1 MNAEV
6 NVSVVVISK
15 DEPSLGDTLESLAVY
30 TKDQVAEVVVVDASS
45 GRMDF
50 IREAH
55 PWVRWIDFQQPRG
68 IRVSIPHQRNAGV
81 RGASGDVIVF
91 LDCGC
96 IARDGWLNRL
106 LTPIRVGED
115 AISCGVATKPSD
127 LHSVASRARDGY
139 MREAPTINLAFRREA
154 FDRIGGFDESF
165 EYGSDVDFTWRL
177 IDAGFRIRFVEDAVV
192 EADWGDSRRQVKR
205 GMMYGRARVR
215 LYAKHRMRIP
225 RVLADD
231 PVPLVYAVFLLGL
244 PLTVRFRPYPLLLLV
259 PLWRARRHPRP
270 FQVVAE
276 HLGQGAGAIR
286 ELAHISGRVLR

>member
-1 MNAEV
+1 M

-15 DEPSLGDTLESLAVY
+15 DEPSLNETLESLAVHAR
-30 TKDQVAEVVVVDASS
+30 DQVTDVVVVDASS
-45 GRMDF
+45 GRMDS

-55 PWVRWIDFQQPRG
+55 PWVRWIDFEQPWG
-68 IRVSIPHQRNAGV
+68 VRVSIPHQRNTGV
-81 RGASGDVIVF
+81 GGASGDVIVF

-96 IARDGWLNRL
+96 IAGDAWLNRL
-106 LTPIRVGED
+106 LAPIRDGDE

-127 LHSVASRARDGY
+127 LHSVASRTHGGY

-154 FDRIGGFDESF
+154 FDRVGGFDESF

-177 IDAGFRIRFVEDAVV
+177 VDAGFRIRFVEDAVV

-205 GMMYGRARVR
+205 GMIYGRARVR

-225 RVLADD
+225 RVLAHD
-231 PVPLVYAVFLLGL
+231 PVPFVYAAFLLGL
-244 PLTVRFRPYPLLLLV
+244 PLTLKFRPYPLLLAV
-259 PLWRARRHPRP
+259 PLWRARKHPRP

-286 ELAHISGRVLR
+286 ELAHLSMRVLR